1 MKLCAVSSWKIGNGG
16 ALRYEAELQ
25 LGRGPDRCLSKSWRH
40 QSQGRQISQGR
51 TVGGLQRREFF
62 GGL

>member
-1 MKLCAVSSWKIGNGG
+1 MKLCSVSSWKTGDGG
-16 ALRYEAELQ
+16 ALPYEAELQ
-25 LGRGPDRCLSKSWRH
+25 LGRGPDRCLSKPWRH

-51 TVGGLQRREFF
+51 TVDGLQRREFF

>member
-1 MKLCAVSSWKIGNGG
+1 MKLCAVSFWKIGDGG

-25 LGRGPDRCLSKSWRH
+25 LGRGPDRCLSKPWRH